1 MQLYI
6 LHSCTLIV
14 TVCDTFVTVMVD
26 VFLSVQIYICMLFY
40 SYLTSSPIICFLYYQ
55 MCILSVKLG
64 ISLGVS
70 C

>member
-55 MCILSVKLG
+55 TCILSVKLG